1 METHGLLAPES
12 EATVRDRYAA
22 VEPAAETATSE
33 VAKALGVDL
42 ERVDD
47 DVVLAAREAV
57 FASLL
62 AVSVGTREEY
72 EDWLADR
79 DREVTELGSEHVSGV
94 AWHEARF
101 ADAVIAATF
110 ESEPEAAVGT
120 LRRQAF
126 ARLYREVV
134 PCGA

>member
-1 METHGLLAPES
+1 METEGLFAPES
-12 EATVRDRYAA
+12 EAAVRDRYAA
-22 VEPAAETATSE
+22 VRPAAETAATE
-33 VAKALGVDL
+33 VATALGVDRD
-42 ERVDD
+42 RVDD

-62 AVSVGTREEY
+62 AVSVGTRAEY

-79 DREVTELGSEHVSGV
+79 GRDVAELGSEHVSNV
-94 AWHEARF
+94 AWHDAPF
-101 ADAVIAATF
+101 ADAAVAATF
-110 ESEPEAAVGT
+110 ESEPEAAVAT

-134 PCGA
+134 ACDA